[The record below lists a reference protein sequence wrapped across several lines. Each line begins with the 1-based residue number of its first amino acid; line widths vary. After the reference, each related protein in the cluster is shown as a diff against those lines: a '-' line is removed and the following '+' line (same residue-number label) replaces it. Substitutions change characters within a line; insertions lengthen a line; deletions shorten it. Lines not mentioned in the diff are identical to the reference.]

1 MKFVKNILLLVGLL
15 FSFDSTAQCLSVD
28 CNNGEGKIDYGYA
41 IYTGTFKNGKPHGTG
56 TMDYGAGEKY
66 VGTFVDGKEDGE
78 GILYKGDVTR
88 KVLYRNG
95 KIVQETNVVNAIG
108 GNAPKIDGCNSG
120 NCLDGVGTMVY
131 PSGNKYNGHFKN
143 GQRHG
148 NGSFT
153 FVSGNTF
160 IGEFQS
166 DLPIQGT
173 FNYKQEAVSFT
184 GKVNEDCTPQTGN
197 YYYPGT
203 GATVT
208 IQNGKITKIANPA
221 ADRLHAQ
228 MEATEKPS
236 TCTRCNG
243 KGISGYSRVS
253 VTNTVENVGVDRYLN
268 GRYTTTTRY
277 GNTSFPDICTECGGK
292 GVIVTK

>member
-15 FSFDSTAQCLSVD
+15 FSFDSTAQCLSGD
-28 CNNGEGKIDYGYA
+28 CNNGEGKMDYGYA

-88 KVLYRNG
+88 KMLYRNG
-95 KIVQETNVVNAIG
+95 KIVQETNVVNVIG
-108 GNAPKIDGCNSG
+108 SNAPKIDGCNSG
-120 NCLDGVGTMVY
+120 NCFDGVGTKVY

-228 MEATEKPS
+228 MEAAQKPS

-253 VTNTVENVGVDRYLN
+253 VTNTVENVGVDRYLH